1 MPSLDES
8 QVEALTFD
16 SFTTIVDVWSST
28 IQNLAEYVD
37 DPESIAKLWRFRA
50 VDYRMVSTFTGNYET
65 YTQTTREALEYSLAA
80 HDVELAPEQVDEL
93 ASVFY
98 DLEVFDDVRP
108 SMERLADLGYELY
121 IVSNGDP
128 NILESMISKANIE
141 DLIDGTVSADEIESY
156 KPESR
161 IYEYT
166 SEKVGTP
173 IEDIAH
179 VATPWYD
186 IYGAD
191 NAGMQTVWVN
201 RKDDP
206 WETFDG
212 DPDLT
217 VGSLEEFSL
226 TFASEHPSKTL
237 DEGPTE
243 H

>member
-8 QVEALTFD
+8 RVETLTFD

-28 IQNLAEYVD
+28 IQNLSEYVEN
-37 DPESIAKLWRFRA
+37 PESIATLWRSRA
-50 VDYRMVSTFTGNYET
+50 VDYRMVSTFTGTYET

-80 HDVELAPEQVDEL
+80 HDVDLRSEQVDEL

-108 SMERLADLGYELY
+108 SMERLSDLGYDLY
-121 IVSNGDP
+121 MVSNGDP
-128 NILESMISKANIE
+128 NILESMVSKAEIE

-156 KPESR
+156 KPDRR
-161 IYEYT
+161 IYEHA
-166 SEKVGTP
+166 SDKIGTP
-173 IEDIAH
+173 IGNIAH

-191 NAGMQTVWVN
+191 SVGMQTVWVN

-212 DPDLT
+212 GPDRI
-217 VGSLEEFSL
+217 VDSLEEFATGFERSH
-226 TFASEHPSKTL
+226 AGETL
-237 DEGPTE
+237 E
-243 H
+243 